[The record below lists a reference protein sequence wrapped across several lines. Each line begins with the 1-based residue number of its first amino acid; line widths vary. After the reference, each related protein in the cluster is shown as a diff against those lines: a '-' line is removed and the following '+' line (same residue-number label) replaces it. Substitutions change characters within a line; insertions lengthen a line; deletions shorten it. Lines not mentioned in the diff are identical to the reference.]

1 MNEVSGLLS
10 SQIWNLRCFFFFFSG
25 GCNQDVSGPSCCDLI
40 LGGTFESVQ
49 GHQALSRVDGEIGVF
64 GILAQPTRVPLEF
77 QCVTSLLLRCDGN
90 TGIPFL
96 RKQGN

>member
-1 MNEVSGLLS
+1 M
-10 SQIWNLRCFFFFFSG
+10 RCQASCPDGFEPESFSG
-25 GCNQDVSGPSCCDLI
+25 GCNRGVSGPSCSDLI
-40 LGGTFESVQ
+40 LGVPFESVQ